1 MLVESALCLVFEKAK
16 LNATGVHGN
25 AFENVDTIK
34 GGVLTG
40 ASAFGMVLVD
50 RLNKYGEM
58 RLAVKDLAQ

>member
-1 MLVESALCLVFEKAK
+1 MFEKAK